1 MILPAHTDFALSQIM
16 FSIFPYTA
24 YINFCDD
31 TTYAWRAKS
40 HKTRAVAAIIPAI
53 TTAGIYLGVNNG
65 AVIFIILM

>member
-1 MILPAHTDFALSQIM
+1 M
-16 FSIFPYTA
+16 FSIFPA
-24 YINFCDD
+24 YIDVCDD

-53 TTAGIYLGVNNG
+53 TTAGIYPGVNNG